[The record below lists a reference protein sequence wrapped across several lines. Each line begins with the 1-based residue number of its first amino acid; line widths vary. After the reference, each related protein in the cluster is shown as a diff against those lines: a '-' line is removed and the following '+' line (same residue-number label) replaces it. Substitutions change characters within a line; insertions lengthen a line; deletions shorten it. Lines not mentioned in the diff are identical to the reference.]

1 MSPLKTS
8 GSLALHSPGVGWRG
22 YLSQS
27 FILPDRGSLAS
38 SSQHCPSAPKECPA
52 YLPSLMGWVRG
63 LWEHSGGI
71 RCVQSQ
77 EEEKGERV
85 TNEDNTGAILTVVL
99 DPKKEGWAFY

>member
-1 MSPLKTS
+1 
-8 GSLALHSPGVGWRG
+8 
-22 YLSQS
+22 
-27 FILPDRGSLAS
+27 
-38 SSQHCPSAPKECPA
+38 
-52 YLPSLMGWVRG
+52 MGWVRG
-63 LWEHSGGI
+63 LWEHSGGV